1 MVFRRTDLT
10 AAESLGHLLGV
21 TPVGGCQQSGS
32 FPGSQGDKDSDE
44 GGAWSLGLSA
54 LSAGLSFP
62 GPAQRAGSLPF
73 CSPDRRRGS
82 ALLAQETCLHH
93 QAAGRVMASN
103 HSAPDKSTFALS
115 KLSVRVER
123 P

>member
-1 MVFRRTDLT
+1 MVFRTDLT

-21 TPVGGCQQSGS
+21 TPVGGCQQSGP

-54 LSAGLSFP
+54 LSVGLSFP

-73 CSPDRRRGS
+73 CPPDRRGCWLRKP
-82 ALLAQETCLHH
+82 ACTTKLLDA
-93 QAAGRVMASN
+93 
-103 HSAPDKSTFALS
+103 
-115 KLSVRVER
+115 
-123 P
+123 

>member
-10 AAESLGHLLGV
+10 AAESLGRLLGV
-21 TPVGGCQQSGS
+21 RPVGDCQQSGS

-54 LSAGLSFP
+54 LSAGLSFA
-62 GPAQRAGSLPF
+62 GPARRAGSLPF
-73 CSPDRRRGS
+73 CSPNRKR
-82 ALLAQETCLHH
+82 ETCLHY
-93 QAAGRVMASN
+93 QAAGGVMVSN

-123 P
+123 A